1 MAASPV
7 RTARTA
13 AARTLFPTRQPPA
26 AKDAASS
33 RRAARPAARASAQ
46 ASTSAIV
53 QPAASLTDLAID
65 AGAVTVQVNPNATGI
80 EERVSFALRG
90 PAGSV
95 LAALLERAWP

>member
-1 MAASPV
+1 M
-7 RTARTA
+7 
-13 AARTLFPTRQPPA
+13 
-26 AKDAASS
+26 
-33 RRAARPAARASAQ
+33 
-46 ASTSAIV
+46 